1 MANEIYNGKPYR
13 ELMSYKRAKT
23 IYLATYTFAERF
35 LEKSDRTYDQMIQ
48 AARSGKQNI
57 VEGAKA
63 SAGSKESELFL
74 TNVASAS
81 LEELLE
87 DYLDFL
93 ETRKLEIWDK
103 ESEKVRYVRNLC
115 RRDNGSY
122 EHYREFIESRSAEVV
137 ANIVITLIH
146 QASYLLERQISA
158 LEKKLL
164 AEGGVKEQITKRWLE
179 ARNKVKFQQNS

>member
-122 EHYREFIESRSAEVV
+122 EHYREFIESNLGRGCCKYSDYFDTSGKLSFGASNKRVGEEV
-137 ANIVITLIH
+137 TCRGW
-146 QASYLLERQISA
+146 SERA
-158 LEKKLL
+158 D
-164 AEGGVKEQITKRWLE
+164 
-179 ARNKVKFQQNS
+179 N